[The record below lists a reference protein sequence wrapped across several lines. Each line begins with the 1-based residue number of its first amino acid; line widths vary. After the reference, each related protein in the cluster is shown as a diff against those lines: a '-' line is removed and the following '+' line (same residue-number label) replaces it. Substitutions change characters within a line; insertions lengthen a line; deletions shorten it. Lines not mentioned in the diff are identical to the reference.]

1 MRKRDM
7 QFLAALRTAQQF
19 LNAKAAFL
27 GPINTTGARK
37 AFDTSID
44 TITTLAETQE
54 RHRILVTGQ
63 RTDEQRLAKQF
74 RRKDLRPIV
83 EIARQKLPDEVDLL
97 SHLKVPPHTT
107 NNTTLAAQGKA
118 IADAVGP
125 FTQTFLDAG
134 LPTDFVA
141 QLRTAAGDLTTA
153 VSNKG
158 TLRAGRRGATDGIG
172 KAVSMARKALRVVD
186 AMVKA
191 QLRAEEPLVTEWRD
205 AVRVIRG
212 GTARLTVVPPTPPVT
227 SVTPATTPPAGA
239 PEEVPQAA

>member
-1 MRKRDM
+1 MRKQDM

-19 LNAKAAFL
+19 LDAKAAAL

-37 AFDTSID
+37 AFDASIE
-44 TITTLAETQE
+44 TISRLAETQE

-74 RRKDLRPIV
+74 RRKYLRPV
-83 EIARQKLPDEVDLL
+83 AEIARQKLPDEVDLL
-97 SHLKVPPHTT
+97 SHMKVPRHTSNST
-107 NNTTLAAQGKA
+107 ALAARGNA
-118 IADAVGP
+118 MADAVAP
-125 FTQTFLDAG
+125 FVQAFLDVG

-141 QLRTAAGDLTTA
+141 QLRTAAGQLTTA
-153 VSNKG
+153 VSTKG

-172 KAVSMARKALRVVD
+172 KAVSTARKALRVVD

-191 QLRAEEPLVTEWRD
+191 QLKSEEPLVTEWRD

-212 GTARLTVVPPTPPVT
+212 GKARLALVPTPVPTPPSPT
-227 SVTPATTPPAGA
+227 QPAAQA
-239 PEEVPQAA
+239 EEVPAAA